1 MAGKIVADTLE
12 HSTAG
17 SIATNYVVEG
27 SAKVFAQI
35 NGTGTIIT
43 DISLN
48 VASLTD
54 DGVGE
59 PWVNVTNSFNSA
71 NSYACTGATQ
81 PNTDWN
87 DTVTWTTAGGASQVR
102 LFTGSDSTQIDLDP
116 VGIAVFGDL
125 A

>member
-1 MAGKIVADTLE
+1 MSTLNVSNITDGVDTVE
-12 HSTAG
+12 TG
-17 SIATNYVVEG
+17 YVLNG

-35 NGTGTIIT
+35 QGTGTIVT

-48 VASLTD
+48 VSSLTD

-59 PWVNVTNSFNSA
+59 PWVNVTNAFSSA

-81 PNTDWN
+81 PASDWN
-87 DTVTWTTAGGASQVR
+87 DTVCWTTVGGASQVR
-102 LFTGSDSTQIDLDP
+102 LYTGSDGIQIDLDP